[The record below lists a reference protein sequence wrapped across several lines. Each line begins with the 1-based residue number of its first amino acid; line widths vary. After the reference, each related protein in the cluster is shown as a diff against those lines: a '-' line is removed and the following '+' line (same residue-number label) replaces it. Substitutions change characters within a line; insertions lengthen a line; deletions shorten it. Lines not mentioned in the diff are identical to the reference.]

1 MSDPWPPDGAPP
13 PPPPPPPPPLLG
25 QPPAAPVA
33 YPAFPVGA
41 EAPRLRRLGR
51 LVNVLVVLTGVA
63 ALANLVASIL
73 SATAVGEAEDYLA
86 GRIDEDAFIDAYT
99 PAVAVGGLQSIVFL
113 AVIVLTIVWLHR
125 VLSNHRALGRTGT
138 WGPGWAIGGW
148 FVPPFVVYVIPYLVL
163 RETWRGSDPDVPLGD
178 ERWKREPVPVVI
190 TVWWVVYGLAP
201 IVLIALQGR
210 AAISRGVESSD
221 SENLAEAVRD
231 QVGLS
236 FASSALTVVAA
247 IAWITIVRGI
257 SARHRRLIGEAT
269 A

>member
-1 MSDPWPPDGAPP
+1 MAPP
-13 PPPPPPPPPLLG
+13 S
-25 QPPAAPVA
+25 
-33 YPAFPVGA
+33 YPTYPVGGPD
-41 EAPRLRRLGR
+41 APRLRRLGR
-51 LVNVLVVLTGVA
+51 LVTALVVLTGVA
-63 ALANLVASIL
+63 AVANLVASIL
-73 SATAVGEAEDYLA
+73 SATAVGEAQDYLA
-86 GRIDEDAFIDAYT
+86 GTIDEDTFIDAYT
-99 PAVAVGGLQSIVFL
+99 PAVAMGALQSLAFL
-113 AVIVLTIVWLHR
+113 AVIVLTIIWLHR
-125 VLSNHRALGRTGT
+125 VLWNHRALDRTGT

-148 FVPPFVVYVIPYLVL
+148 FLPPFVVYVIPFLVL
-163 RETWRGSDPDVPLGD
+163 REAWRGSDPDIPIGD
-178 ERWKREPVPVVI
+178 DRWKRAPVPVVL

-236 FASSALTVVAA
+236 FASSALTIVAA
-247 IAWITIVRGI
+247 VAWIAIVRGI